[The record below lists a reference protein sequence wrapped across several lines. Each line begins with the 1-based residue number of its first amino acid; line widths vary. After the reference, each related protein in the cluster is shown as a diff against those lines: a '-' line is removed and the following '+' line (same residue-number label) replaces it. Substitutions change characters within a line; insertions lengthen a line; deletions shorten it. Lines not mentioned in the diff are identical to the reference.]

1 MRVPI
6 QALPVFRSGTAP
18 IPTASG
24 VLPSGY
30 NTQCCGSNCQTA
42 YCFLGLSSKC
52 CIGGNPV
59 ICCIGGSSCSCPS

>member
-1 MRVPI
+1 MRVPV
-6 QALPVFRSGTAP
+6 QGAPVLRGGTASLQ
-18 IPTASG
+18 TAG
-24 VLPSGY
+24 ILPSGT

-59 ICCIGGSSCSCPS
+59 ICCIGGGSCSCPS